1 MFEILFAYRKVL
13 ARHQAGPA
21 AADRER
27 YLAYFAGQMPRS
39 TSRAKPKPWAKC
51 EAANTTAARQHWR
64 DQPALMEFLR
74 AP

>member
-27 YLAYFAGQMPRS
+27 YLAYCAGQG
-39 TSRAKPKPWAKC
+39 
-51 EAANTTAARQHWR
+51 AARETLLHTTAARQHLR
-64 DQPALMEFLR
+64 DQPALMGFLR
-74 AP
+74 AL